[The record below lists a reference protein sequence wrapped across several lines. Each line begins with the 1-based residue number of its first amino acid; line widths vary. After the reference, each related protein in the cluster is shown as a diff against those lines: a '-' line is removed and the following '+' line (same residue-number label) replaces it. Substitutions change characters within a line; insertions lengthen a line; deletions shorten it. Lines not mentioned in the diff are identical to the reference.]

1 MGNQKL
7 PEWLRCFPGGNSRLV
22 LESWSEAW
30 GWRGQREA
38 AAAAAAAL
46 LRGLDMA
53 LNSLP
58 NTYATAQRPL
68 PPPEKV
74 LWSDS

>member
-1 MGNQKL
+1 
-7 PEWLRCFPGGNSRLV
+7 V

-38 AAAAAAAL
+38 AAATL

-68 PPPEKV
+68 PPSEKV